1 MDVGKTTTYL
11 EISRLCA
18 CQNLRKAARA
28 VTQRYD
34 EVLRPTG
41 LRATQLPILVALG
54 GRGPLTVNSLAE
66 VVGSDP
72 TTVTRNLRPLEQR
85 GLLRTMAG
93 EDRREHI
100 AMLTERGKN
109 MLARAVPLWRAAQ
122 ARMARDLGKQRLA
135 RLLADLEAAVGAV
148 REH

>member
-93 EDRREHI
+93 EDRRERI
-100 AMLTERGKN
+100 AMLTERGQHV
-109 MLARAVPLWRAAQ
+109 LARAVPLWRAAQ